1 MVLNQKKEEK
11 RYVLNGNQHLFIPLG
26 VPHRVEKILKGSRV
40 VLQFGLYYDDG
51 QKNNCETIVDNSFKT
66 GRIRINT
73 KRELDDEEE
82 EEANV
87 NNMYSF
93 FGLLSAASKV
103 KKAIP
108 DAARAWQ
115 YCEYIQDK
123 QLDFFGM

>member
-1 MVLNQKKEEK
+1 MVLNHNGEEK